1 MISCGIPDASVTLFP
16 RGYLGG
22 PPVLFVSSALLGYI
36 MEVRWLSLRLAP
48 PVTLLRAKEQPH
60 VIESHFTADQIGI
73 KISFASTHVCIG
85 KRLRTTA

>member
-1 MISCGIPDASVTLFP
+1 
-16 RGYLGG
+16 
-22 PPVLFVSSALLGYI
+22 

-85 KRLRTTA
+85 RGLRTTA